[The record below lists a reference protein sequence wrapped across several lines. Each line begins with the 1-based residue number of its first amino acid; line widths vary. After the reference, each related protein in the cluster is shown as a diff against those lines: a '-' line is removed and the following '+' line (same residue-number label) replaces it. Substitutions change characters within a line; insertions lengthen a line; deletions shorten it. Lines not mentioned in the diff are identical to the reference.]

1 MEEDVTVGGLLGKS
15 IVSVDDM
22 SIADIEAVFAI
33 ADDIRAHWDHYYG
46 KASGRIAATL
56 FYEPSTRTRLSFEAA
71 MQRLGG
77 GVIST
82 WDVNAS
88 SVVKGE
94 SLADTARVVGGYA
107 DVMVVRHPWDGAA
120 KLAAEYSPVPVIN
133 AGDGKHEHPTQTLCD
148 LYTLREH
155 HGGLRGLRVALCGDL
170 LHGRTVHSLAFA
182 LARFGANIIFVPG
195 EGNEMPG
202 YVLRR
207 LAGDYHAHIQ
217 REQLGVLSALFDT
230 GPASG
235 EGATVDAIYI
245 TPREPHQLAMSSI
258 EGTTVQFQVS
268 SGEALSIY
276 VTRRQKERGNVDS
289 GRARYPIV
297 TPETLKASQFRD
309 ISILHPLPRVDEL
322 SPDVDNDP
330 RSLYFKQAALG
341 VPVRMALIWHILGL
355 GEEGPVGGK
364 RPYLRSVE
372 GLVYAGP
379 GFDCSNET
387 CVTNQERR
395 FTHPQFEVVR
405 DSGYKLR
412 CLYCDLETAATH
424 VGNTQSHIYYPS
436 ELLDRI
442 MPSMLPEHVRF
453 FRSSDAAE
461 AAGFR
466 KVADAWDKYH
476 PEHAKGGGSWL
487 DMVRGRQA

>member
-1 MEEDVTVGGLLGKS
+1 MGGLLGKS
-15 IVSVDDM
+15 IVSMDDM
-22 SIADIEAVFAI
+22 SIADIEAVFAT
-33 ADDIRAHWDHYYG
+33 ADDMRALGKQYFG
-46 KASGRIAATL
+46 KAAGRIAATL

-82 WDVNAS
+82 SDVNAS

-107 DVMVVRHPWDGAA
+107 DVMVVRHPWEGAA

-148 LYTLREH
+148 LYTLRGH
-155 HGGLRGLRVALCGDL
+155 HGGLRGLKVALCGDL
-170 LHGRTVHSLAFA
+170 LNGRTIHSLAFA

-195 EGNEMPG
+195 EGSEIPG

-207 LAGDYHAHIQ
+207 LARDYQAHIQ

-230 GPASG
+230 KSASG
-235 EGATVDAIYI
+235 EATTTVDAIYV
-245 TPREPHQLAMSSI
+245 TPKEPHQIAMSSI
-258 EGTTVQFQVS
+258 EGTTVQFQVA
-268 SGEALSIY
+268 SGDALSIY
-276 VTRRQKERGNVDS
+276 VTRRQKERGSADS
-289 GRARYPIV
+289 GRGLYPTL
-297 TPETLKASQFRD
+297 TPKALMASEFKD

-322 SPDVDNDP
+322 SPEVDQDP

-341 VPVRMALIWHILGL
+341 VPVRMALLWHILDL
-355 GEEGPVGGK
+355 GEEGSAGQY
-364 RPYLRSVE
+364 RPYRRSVE
-372 GLVYAGP
+372 GLPYSEP

-387 CVTNQERR
+387 CVTNQEKQFAHSR
-395 FTHPQFEVVR
+395 FEVIR
-405 DSGYKLR
+405 DSDYKLR
-412 CLYCDLETAATH
+412 CLYCDLETNATH

-442 MPSMLPEHVRF
+442 MPPMLPQHVRF
-453 FRSSDAAE
+453 FRSPEAAE
-461 AAGFR
+461 AEGFR
-466 KVADAWDKYH
+466 KVADNWDKYH
-476 PEHAKGGGSWL
+476 PEH
-487 DMVRGRQA
+487 VRGDRNWLNVVTGGPA